1 MSMVLSSRG
10 QKLLLMDFSQES
22 ENFFPPVHWWGK
34 HSLGGGGQGVYYP
47 PTHSWAKNVHQITVH
62 YYRKTKK
69 RKNTIS

>member
-34 HSLGGGGQGVYYP
+34 HSLGGGGGRVYII
-47 PTHSWAKNVHQITVH
+47 HQLTVGQ
-62 YYRKTKK
+62 KLFIK
-69 RKNTIS
+69 

>member
-34 HSLGGGGQGVYYP
+34 HSLGGGGRVF
-47 PTHSWAKNVHQITVH
+47 TIHQLTVGQ
-62 YYRKTKK
+62 KLFIK
-69 RKNTIS
+69 

>member
-34 HSLGGGGQGVYYP
+34 HCLGGGLSFLLVTASLLWQLVLG
-47 PTHSWAKNVHQITVH
+47 
-62 YYRKTKK
+62 
-69 RKNTIS
+69 

>member
-34 HSLGGGGQGVYYP
+34 HSLGGGGRVS
-47 PTHSWAKNVHQITVH
+47 TIHQLTVGQ
-62 YYRKTKK
+62 KLFIK
-69 RKNTIS
+69 

>member
-34 HSLGGGGQGVYYP
+34 HSLGGGGGLLSTNSQLG
-47 PTHSWAKNVHQITVH
+47 KNCSSNNCTLL
-62 YYRKTKK
+62 
-69 RKNTIS
+69 